1 MLFMLT
7 RQTGAIRMG
16 YQWGRVWE
24 GGGGLGVGADHGLP
38 LMNTSLLF
46 FFSII

>member
-24 GGGGLGVGADHGLP
+24 GGGVGWEWEQIMGYL
-38 LMNTSLLF
+38 
-46 FFSII
+46 